1 MGGPGGDTV
10 KHLLNISFL
19 GASALSL
26 LAPTLGFGG
35 LFEALVLVAALLVGC
50 LSVAGGLVQAERT
63 LRRIEADAQPEQH
76 V

>member
-1 MGGPGGDTV
+1 M

-19 GASALSL
+19 GTSALFL
-26 LAPTLGFGG
+26 LAPTVGLGGV
-35 LFEALVLVAALLVGC
+35 FEALVLVVALLIGG

-63 LRRIEADAQPEQH
+63 LRRIEADTQPAQH